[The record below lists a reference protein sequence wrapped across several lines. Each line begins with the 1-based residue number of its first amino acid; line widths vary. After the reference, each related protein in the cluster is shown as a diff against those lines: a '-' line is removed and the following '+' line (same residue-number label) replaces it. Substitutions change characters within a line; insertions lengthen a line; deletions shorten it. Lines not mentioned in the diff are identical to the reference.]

1 MQTTA
6 AETKLSKTSVSTK
19 LYSSFSIAKVYRKT
33 YKPTL
38 ALPGE
43 LWQIWFCHLKR
54 SLPFHQQHQPQ
65 LSYWGQPVL
74 PGTGVTVRWR
84 WVVLEFLTLILPL
97 LCPLAGC
104 FPENRHKGYLL
115 SFKEWDTSLVPIF
128 LCVGQLFWKV
138 KTSNYFHRL
147 FSSPALYPNRE
158 TTLIIFPAQKKIIWK
173 FASDEKPEE
182 RMLTTVA
189 SSRKFSSV

>member
-97 LCPLAGC
+97 LCPRAGC

-115 SFKEWDTSLVPIF
+115 LFKEWGTSLAPIF
-128 LCVGQLFWKV
+128 LYVGQLFWKV
-138 KTSNYFHRL
+138 KTSNYCKPSQAVLLTCTVFKQGNNSHHL
-147 FSSPALYPNRE
+147 SSTE
-158 TTLIIFPAQKKIIWK
+158 KIIWK
-173 FASDEKPEE
+173 FAS
-182 RMLTTVA
+182 A
-189 SSRKFSSV
+189 